1 MAESLEKHDTKPFW
15 RYIKSQ
21 KQDNCGIAPLKS
33 ETSGTLHSDSLSKA
47 EILNDQ
53 FTSVFTNDVDDPN
66 SGSVLEGPP
75 LPPIDDI
82 SFEVKGIEKL
92 LKNLNVKKAGGPDNI
107 GCKILRE
114 LATELAPIL
123 TKIFQLSFDSGELPL
138 IWKNANV
145 APVFK
150 KGPVC
155 ISSNYRPISLT
166 SIPCKLME
174 HVIAHQ
180 IRSHLDYHNAI
191 TNLQHGFRS
200 KFSCDTQLL
209 LTIQDIFIQRSKPH
223 SQIDIGVLDF
233 SKAFDVVPHKRL
245 LSKLRLYGIEGKCAN
260 WVNSFLSGRT
270 QQVVVDGA
278 TSKTSPVT
286 SGVPQGTILGPLLF
300 LIFINDITSVVDPD
314 TQLRLFADD
323 CLIYRS
329 IRSFDDQ
336 LQLQRDLNSLAQW
349 SHQWG
354 MSFNAS
360 KCKIISTTN
369 HQSPHIHFYHLNG
382 VVLNYVEAIKYLGIL
397 IHDSLHFDP
406 HIRDIVSR
414 ANSRL
419 GFLRRNLRGSP
430 KELKRL
436 AFISL
441 VRSGLEYG
449 SVLWDPHLAA
459 TKRSIELVQN
469 NAMRWIC
476 NLPPWDRTHIKQLLA
491 DTGLDTVEQRRRD
504 ARVTMLYKIVHG
516 KVAITPADFGLESAD
531 RRTRASHR
539 HWQI

>member
-1 MAESLEKHDTKPFW
+1 MDSAYKEFTAFIEKLTKNHVPTKFSSNRNRIPWMTNAIRRLCRKKQRIYNKARKNKSPTLWSKYRSIQKQVAKYLKQSRENYINNILAESLEKHDTKPFW

-174 HVIAHQ
+174 HVIAYQ

-233 SKAFDVVPHKRL
+233 SKAFDVVPH
-245 LSKLRLYGIEGKCAN
+245 
-260 WVNSFLSGRT
+260 
-270 QQVVVDGA
+270 
-278 TSKTSPVT
+278 
-286 SGVPQGTILGPLLF
+286 
-300 LIFINDITSVVDPD
+300 
-314 TQLRLFADD
+314 
-323 CLIYRS
+323 
-329 IRSFDDQ
+329 
-336 LQLQRDLNSLAQW
+336 
-349 SHQWG
+349 
-354 MSFNAS
+354 
-360 KCKIISTTN
+360 
-369 HQSPHIHFYHLNG
+369 
-382 VVLNYVEAIKYLGIL
+382 
-397 IHDSLHFDP
+397 
-406 HIRDIVSR
+406 
-414 ANSRL
+414 
-419 GFLRRNLRGSP
+419 
-430 KELKRL
+430 
-436 AFISL
+436 
-441 VRSGLEYG
+441 
-449 SVLWDPHLAA
+449 
-459 TKRSIELVQN
+459 
-469 NAMRWIC
+469 
-476 NLPPWDRTHIKQLLA
+476 
-491 DTGLDTVEQRRRD
+491 
-504 ARVTMLYKIVHG
+504 
-516 KVAITPADFGLESAD
+516 
-531 RRTRASHR
+531 
-539 HWQI
+539 